1 MGYRT
6 QSSDTSEVVER
17 LQFDHLRRMGRKG
30 RWERGLARV
39 DESLEMMWR
48 AFVRRYPDASPE
60 QLHVE
65 WVRIQFGDELA
76 ARVEEFLKCHQPAN
90 IEMPFAAR

>member
-1 MGYRT
+1 MPYRT

-17 LQFDHLRRMGRKG
+17 LQFEHLRRMGRKE

-48 AFVRRYPDASPE
+48 AFRRRHPDASPQ

-76 ARVEEFLKCHQPAN
+76 MRVEEFLKCHQPAN
-90 IEMPFAAR
+90 IEMPFGAR

>member
-1 MGYRT
+1 MGYKT
-6 QSSDTSEVVER
+6 QSSDTHEVVER
-17 LQFDHLRRMGRKG
+17 LQFEHLRLMGRKN
-30 RWERGLARV
+30 RFENGLSRV

-48 AFVRRYPDASPE
+48 AFRRRHPDASAA

-65 WVRIQFGDELA
+65 WARVQFG
-76 ARVEEFLKCHQPAN
+76 EEFAAQIARFLQYQAPEK

>member
-1 MGYRT
+1 MPYRT

-17 LQFDHLRRMGRKG
+17 LQFERLRLMGRKA

-48 AFVRRYPDASPE
+48 AFRRRYPHASPQ

-76 ARVEEFLKCHQPAN
+76 VRIEEFLKCHQPAN
-90 IEMPFAAR
+90 IEMPFGAR